1 MTTGQRKNLGEPDES
16 FAYELVSG
24 GVVRLGDMTV
34 GRTVQE
40 PGWRWTTHMRPVVG
54 SDRCQSRH
62 LGLVLS
68 GHAVFELAD
77 GTQLTVGPNDVYD
90 VGPGHDGWV
99 VGDEPLVGIEWEG
112 LRTWGAPLGVGQ
124 RTLLTLLMTDV
135 VSSTETAARLGELR
149 WGDLL
154 ARHNELIRR
163 AIARHRGRE
172 VNTTGDGFLIAF
184 DGAARAVQCGIDIVA
199 AARSLDLR
207 VRAGVHTGEVE
218 LVGSDVR
225 GIAVHEAARIEAV
238 AAPGQVLVSEITRTL
253 AAGSDVSFDEG
264 SDHQLKG
271 IDGTRRL
278 YAAALLAS
286 RA

>member
-1 MTTGQRKNLGEPDES
+1 MTAGQRKNLGEPEETFD
-16 FAYELVSG
+16 FELVSG
-24 GVVRLGDMTV
+24 GIVRLGDMTV

-40 PGWRWTTHMRPVVG
+40 PGWRWTTHMRPIVG
-54 SDRCQSRH
+54 TERCQSRH

-68 GHAVFELAD
+68 GHAVFELVD
-77 GTQLTVGPNDVYD
+77 GSQLAVGPNDVYD

-112 LRTWGAPLGVGQ
+112 LRTWGSPFGVGQ

-135 VSSTETAARLGELR
+135 VASTETAARLGELR
-149 WGDLL
+149 WSDLL
-154 ARHNELIRR
+154 ARHNELARR

-184 DGAARAVQCGIDIVA
+184 DGAARAVECGIEIIA
-199 AARSLDLR
+199 AARTLDLE

-225 GIAVHEAARIEAV
+225 GIAVHEAARIS
-238 AAPGQVLVSEITRTL
+238 AAAAAGQVLVSEVTRIL
-253 AAGSDVSFDEG
+253 ATGSDLTFDG
-264 SDHQLKG
+264 GTVHQLKG